1 MSNSI
6 TLAPSHDDPR
16 LAYLIDQ
23 QSLFLLVVIFGGM
36 LVLLVLEQLW
46 PRRHSMS
53 VPVGHWLTNWFLA
66 SINFFVLFWLTLQL
80 GNWALLRSYFPDP
93 GLYERLQPLVAI
105 ALIVV
110 LVEFASYWIHRLF
123 HRVSGLWRLHAV
135 HHTDTTFDVTTSQ
148 RHHTAEVAIDTIILL
163 PIFLLFGA
171 PTLILVFYQLVRVLL
186 VLFNHS
192 NIYLLAGLDR
202 VLRNIIVT
210 PDFHR
215 LHHSPDP
222 QFTNSNYQ
230 TGGHATIL
238 GKRHFHRSPCLPAPR
253 AQSAWRA
260 RFKQHRRRGD
270 RIHLGNQTS
279 ELSHYSRLPESLILG
294 AASPHT

>member
-171 PTLILVFYQLVRVLL
+171 PTLILVSYQLVRVLL

-192 NIYLLAGLDR
+192 NIYLPAAVDR

-222 QFTNSNYQ
+222 QFTNSNYG
-230 TGGHATIL
+230 TVVPWFDYLFGTARKVPFEDTAVMPVGL
-238 GKRHFHRSPCLPAPR
+238 EYLRKSGDSRLDRLLLLPLM
-253 AQSAWRA
+253 WR
-260 RFKQHRRRGD
+260 RWGLPDRNQVRGS
-270 RIHLGNQTS
+270 QTS
-279 ELSHYSRLPESLILG
+279 
-294 AASPHT
+294 